1 MGLGVL
7 LVLAGI
13 AAFVYARFQPRGKQ
27 LGQLGIV
34 VAVLGVFATIVAGTL
49 VQVPVGSVGVIINR
63 FTGLKPGSIGPGTHF
78 VLPGVETIVVYT
90 SRLQERTLSKRGEG
104 GPNIDE
110 SIGGLSKEGLQI
122 GADVTVQFQ
131 VRPDQVNALHSEIGP
146 DYIETVI
153 IPQVRAEVR
162 DIIGQ
167 FNAAELISTK
177 RGELK
182 IAIKTAL
189 EKGFTARH
197 IELVDVLV
205 RELRIPDSVAKA
217 IEEKQQAEQN
227 VQTARK
233 RLEQANI
240 DAQNTVV
247 KAQAEARALSFRGQA
262 LRQNPEIIQLTVAEK
277 LAPSI
282 QTIMLPSQGNFLLDI
297 GSLTKRTA
305 QPAPTP

>member
-27 LGQLGIV
+27 LGQLGIA
-34 VAVLGVFATIVAGTL
+34 VAVLGIFATVVAGTL

-78 VLPGVETIVVYT
+78 VLPGVETVAVYT

-131 VRPDQVNALHSEIGP
+131 VRPDQVNALHAEIGP
-146 DYIETVI
+146 DYIDTVI

-305 QPAPTP
+305 QPVPTP